1 MVVGIIARGLSEV
14 ARYYGPRAW
23 SSTAK
28 AIARYDVK
36 IFRGLYG
43 PTGGRA
49 VRHGRDAGS
58 IIAGLYQGTRGD
70 DLDRGSSYEP
80 QYSSRSKSEA
90 RGRRGYK
97 YGSRRPKCRPNYRS
111 KRQSRFR

>member
-70 DLDRGSSYEP
+70 DLDGSPFQP
-80 QYSSRSKSEA
+80 QYSSRPKSKTY
-90 RGRRGYK
+90 RGRGNK
-97 YGSRRPKCRPNYRS
+97 YGSRRSVCRPNYRS